1 MHKQHNIHN
10 WGREGEVVIEPLN
23 GNYIRTQL
31 VFEDCYGHS
40 INKVLYSPCHIRDTP
55 FPLLFREHASIVE
68 EEEIGMRQTV
78 VVTERVSSSTLLT
91 T

>member
-23 GNYIRTQL
+23 GNYIQTQL
-31 VFEDCYGHS
+31 VYEDCYGHS

-55 FPLLFREHASIVE
+55 FPLLYREHASIV

-78 VVTERVSSSTLLT
+78 VVTQRVSSSTLLT